1 MEFQVPI
8 KNGYKSYIIR
18 TREIDND
25 SLKISSKP
33 SGVIN
38 FNDQF
43 EILSNNP
50 LMEIDSN
57 KFSLIDKDSVDIDF
71 EIIEDNFNSNLKIAL
86 KLDQSQRY
94 NLSCCQEL

>member
-1 MEFQVPI
+1 MVI
-8 KNGYKSYIIR
+8 KSYVIR

-43 EILSNNP
+43 KILSNNP

-57 KFSLIDKDSVDIDF
+57 KFSLIDKDSVDVDF
-71 EIIEDNFNSNLKIAL
+71 EIIEDQF
-86 KLDQSQRY
+86 
-94 NLSCCQEL
+94 